1 MLSRTVPPATTVTL
15 TGSAGLGVQPGG
27 MLPRVTLRGPVGTEA
42 NATESLVP
50 TGLDSP
56 STMAV

>member
-1 MLSRTVPPATTVTL
+1 MQSRTVSPATTVML
-15 TGSAGLGVQPGG
+15 TGSVGLGVQPGS
-27 MLPRVTLRGPVGTEA
+27 MLPKVTLRWPIGTAA

-56 STMAV
+56 STIAV